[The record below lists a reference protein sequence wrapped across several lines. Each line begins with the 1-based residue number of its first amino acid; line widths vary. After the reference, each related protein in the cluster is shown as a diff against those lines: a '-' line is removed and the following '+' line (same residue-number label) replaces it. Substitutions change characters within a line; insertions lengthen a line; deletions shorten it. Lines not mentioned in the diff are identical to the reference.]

1 MAYFTQAGAHQAYS
15 QEGFHDR
22 DSSQSGNFQHSNDS
36 PDTSYSGPGTETYA
50 QSAYDST
57 LYAAPSQ
64 GFAAGAAGDQDY
76 LPPSEKR
83 DWTRTLGIMGGVA
96 SLALAIGVGYWGYNL
111 ITRDVTGI
119 PVVRAAE
126 GPLRISPEE
135 PGGRPADNQGLAVN
149 EVAATGTAAAPA
161 DRLTLA
167 PAELDLNSDDK
178 TFAQLS
184 EIETLNT
191 PANLDLA
198 AADIAPVESNPVRT
212 EGVQSN
218 DIDALVARLT
228 EGVDP
233 IATVPGAAGNVTQV
247 AALAPAIV
255 PPEPLT
261 QIEPVVASAVFD
273 APGVRVSLRPAA
285 RPARFTPASL
295 SSTAPAAADASQAV
309 DVDPTSLPAGTRLAQ
324 LGAYESAE
332 VARTE
337 WTRISARFSDYLTGK
352 QRVIQRAES
361 GGRTFYR
368 LRAMGFDDLSD
379 ARRFCAALVA
389 GSADCIP
396 VTTR

>member
-15 QEGFHDR
+15 QEGFQER
-22 DSSQSGNFQHSNDS
+22 DSSSNNNFQQST
-36 PDTSYSGPGTETYA
+36 DTPNSSYSGPGTETYA

-64 GFAAGAAGDQDY
+64 GFAAGAQDY
-76 LPPSEKR
+76 APPSAEKR

-167 PAELDLNSDDK
+167 PAELDLSADDK

-191 PANLDLA
+191 PVNLDLA
-198 AADIAPVESNPVRT
+198 VADIAPTRPTPARP

-228 EGVDP
+228 EGVEP
-233 IATVPGAAGNVTQV
+233 IAGVSDIAGNVTQV

-261 QIEPVVASAVFD
+261 QIEPVVASIVLD

-295 SSTAPAAADASQAV
+295 SASAPAEATSQAI
-309 DVDPTSLPAGTRLAQ
+309 DVDPTSLPTGTRLAQ

-332 VARTE
+332 VARSE

>member
-1 MAYFTQAGAHQAYS
+1 MAYFTQAGAHQA
-15 QEGFHDR
+15 F
-22 DSSQSGNFQHSNDS
+22 SQSGFQRQESTQS
-36 PDTSYSGPGTETYA
+36 DTYRHPSDAGQSGYSGPGTEVYA
-50 QSAYDST
+50 QSAYDSN
-57 LYAAPSQ
+57 LYATPTNGMGAQ
-64 GFAAGAAGDQDY
+64 GGGQDY
-76 LPPSEKR
+76 MPPAAKR
-83 DWTRTLGIMGGVA
+83 DWARSLGLLGGVA

-126 GPLRISPEE
+126 GPLRVSPSA

-149 EVAATGTAAAPA
+149 AVAATGTAEAPA

-167 PAELDLNSDDK
+167 PAELDLSADDK

-184 EIETLNT
+184 DIETLNT
-191 PANLDLA
+191 PVDLDLA
-198 AADIAPVESNPVRT
+198 VAEVEPIQPAARVAG
-212 EGVQSN
+212 GVQSN
-218 DIDALVARLT
+218 DIDALVAQLT
-228 EGVDP
+228 AGVEP
-233 IATVPGAAGNVTQV
+233 IAGLSADAAVTQV
-247 AALAPAIV
+247 AAPAPAIV
-255 PPEPLT
+255 PPAPLT

-273 APGVRVSLRPAA
+273 APGVRVSLRPNA
-285 RPARFTPASL
+285 RPAGFTPASL
-295 SSTAPAAADASQAV
+295 SVAETSATVESAGL
-309 DVDPTSLPAGTRLAQ
+309 DVDPASLAAGTRLAQ
-324 LGAYESAE
+324 LGAYESSD
-332 VARTE
+332 VAKTE

-368 LRAMGFDDLSD
+368 LRAMGFEDLSD